1 MIPVL
6 TQIQASWA
14 ELSAAY
20 INTPRADYD
29 HAGFVQFLFM
39 DSALTVEGPS
49 KGINSY

>member
-6 TQIQASWA
+6 THIQASWA

-20 INTPRADYD
+20 TNTSWADYD
-29 HAGFVQFLFM
+29 HAGFVQFVFM
-39 DSALTVEGPS
+39 DSVLTVEGPS